1 MRLDTSALNWNTAA
15 RQAFDAMGDKQA
27 EDIVLLDLRPISPIA
42 DYFVIGTAG
51 STRQMKAVAEAVVD
65 ALRES
70 LGLKPSLVE
79 GAPES
84 GWMLVDYG
92 GLIVHVFD
100 PERRAYYDL
109 ESMWSAAPLVARMA

>member
-1 MRLDTSALNWNTAA
+1 
-15 RQAFDAMGDKQA
+15 MGDKQA
-27 EDIVLLDLRPISPIA
+27 ENLVILDLRPVTPMA

-51 STRQMKAVAEAVVD
+51 STRQMRAVVEAVVD
-65 ALRES
+65 ALRETM
-70 LGLKPSLVE
+70 GLRPTPVE

-100 PERRAYYDL
+100 PERREYYSL
-109 ESMWSAAPLVARMA
+109 ETMWTGAPLVARMA

>member
-1 MRLDTSALNWNTAA
+1 MTLPTINWNTAA
-15 RQAFDAMGDKQA
+15 RLAFDAMGDRQA
-27 EDIVLLDLRPISPIA
+27 EDIVILDLRPVSPIA

-70 LGLKPSLVE
+70 IGLKPSLVE

-100 PERRAYYDL
+100 PERRAYYGL
-109 ESMWSAAPLVARMA
+109 EAMWGAAPLVARMA

>member
-1 MRLDTSALNWNTAA
+1 MEQPILNWNAAA
-15 RQAFDAMGDKQA
+15 RLAFDAMGDKQA
-27 EDIVLLDLRPISPIA
+27 EDLVLLDLRPVSPIA

-51 STRQMKAVAEAVVD
+51 STRQMRAVAESVVD
-65 ALRES
+65 RLREE
-70 LGLKPSLVE
+70 LGMKPGMIE

-109 ESMWSAAPLVARMA
+109 EGMWSAAPLVARMA

>member
-1 MRLDTSALNWNTAA
+1 MQLPELNWNAAA
-15 RQAFDAMGDKQA
+15 RLAFDAMSDKQA
-27 EDIVLLDLRPISPIA
+27 EDLIILDLCPVTPIA

-51 STRQMKAVAEAVVD
+51 STRQMRAVAEAVVD
-65 ALRES
+65 ALRETM
-70 LGLKPSLVE
+70 GLKPATVE

-100 PERRAYYDL
+100 PERRAFYTL
-109 ESMWSAAPLVARMA
+109 ESLWADALLVARMA

>member
-1 MRLDTSALNWNTAA
+1 MDESEFNWNAAA
-15 RQAFDAMGDKQA
+15 RLAFDAMADKQA
-27 EDIVLLDLRPISPIA
+27 EDLVVLDLRPISPIA

-51 STRQMKAVAEAVVD
+51 STRQMRAVAESVVD
-65 ALRES
+65 RLRED
-70 LGLKPSLVE
+70 LGLKPIMQE

-100 PERRAYYDL
+100 PERRAFYTL
-109 ESMWSAAPLVARMA
+109 ETMWAAAPLVARMA